1 MSVAFHGEQEDGGDH
16 FLNITHKLEREGKRR
31 PDIALGFSSPRHGLL
46 CAVGVDW
53 KAACD
58 ADELWPSRS
67 MMICPTDGLQR

>member
-31 PDIALGFSSPRHGLL
+31 PDIALGSPRHGLL
-46 CAVGVDW
+46 CAVGADG

-58 ADELWPSRS
+58 AESCGRR
-67 MMICPTDGLQR
+67 GVR